1 MVSKKSCARRG
12 VALFKAAACGLMLAA
27 QLAVPAGAADKF
39 PAKPMQL
46 VSPLPTGG
54 STDVAT
60 RAWMSCAEKI
70 GGQPFVLQNRPGANG
85 VVAASAFR
93 QLPNDG
99 HSLFVAGMSQMTIT
113 PYIFKKQPYDP
124 ATEFEGT
131 AIYGTT
137 PFMLVANTQS
147 GIRDMKG
154 LVEFAKKANGIDL
167 GIPVIASP
175 AHLLSAALADRFAFK
190 ATLVPTGGEGQ
201 GITNLIGGQ
210 MPAMI
215 FVVGSAQ
222 QFVASG
228 QLVPLMVFTEQRLP
242 QFPNT
247 PTVVE
252 VLGDATMV
260 RMGWLGVAVKGGGSR
275 EVIRTVESWTRACL
289 ETAEFQQ
296 ALRNALFTP
305 RFINATE
312 YKEIVRKDTEFWRP
326 LITRLGISN
335 E

>member
-1 MVSKKSCARRG
+1 MLKNSAATRG
-12 VALFKAAACGLMLAA
+12 TALMRAAACGLALSTLSA
-27 QLAVPAGAADKF
+27 LPVEAADKF
-39 PAKPMQL
+39 PTKPIQL
-46 VSPLPTGG
+46 ISPLPVGG

-60 RAWMSCAEKI
+60 RAWMTCAEKI
-70 GGQPFVLQNRPGANG
+70 GGQPIVLQNKPGANG

-99 HSLFVAGMSQMTIT
+99 HGMFVAGMSMMTIT

-124 ATEFEGT
+124 VTEFEGT
-131 AIYGTT
+131 AIYGAT

-147 GIRDMKG
+147 GIKDVKG
-154 LVEFAKKANGIDL
+154 LVEFAKKGTGIDL
-167 GIPVIASP
+167 GIPAIASP
-175 AHLLSAALADRFAFK
+175 AHLLSAGLMDRLTFK
-190 ATLVPTGGEGQ
+190 ANLVPMGSEAQ
-201 GITNLIGGQ
+201 GITSLIGGQ
-210 MPAMI
+210 IPAMV

-252 VLGDATMV
+252 VLGDASMI
-260 RMGWLGVAVKGGGSR
+260 RLGWLGVAVKGGGSK
-275 EVIRTVESWTRACL
+275 ETVKTVEAWTKSCL
-289 ETAEFQQ
+289 DTPEFQQ

-305 RFINATE
+305 RFISATE
-312 YKEIVRKDTEFWRP
+312 YKEMVRKDTEFWRP
-326 LITRLGISN
+326 LITKLGISN